1 VALPELRDAL
11 TRNLIWLRRIVGVVL
26 IAGLAAF
33 VLRGADE
40 PADPSIVSEPRRPLA
55 GFTEEPIRVTQPS
68 GSFLEWCALLAATE
82 AARAQGLMDQTDL
95 RGYDAMAFRHDA
107 PTEGAFYMFKTRIPL
122 SIAWFDEAGAYV
134 SAADMEP
141 CASADPGTC
150 PLYRAS
156 RKYTVALEVPKG
168 GLARLG
174 IQPGSTLSFPGGAC
188 A

>member
-1 VALPELRDAL
+1 VAVPQLRDAL
-11 TRNLIWLRRIVGVVL
+11 TRNIVWLRRLVGVVL
-26 IAGLAAF
+26 IVGLGAF

-40 PADPSIVSEPRRPLA
+40 PADPVVDTEPRRPLA

-68 GSFLEWCALLAATE
+68 GPFLEWCALVAATE
-82 AARAQGLMDQTDL
+82 AARSQGLMGQTDL

-107 PTEGAFYMFKTRIPL
+107 PSDGAFYMFKTLIPL
-122 SIAWFDEAGAYV
+122 SVAWFDEAGAYV

-141 CASADPGTC
+141 CTSTDPGAC
-150 PLYRAS
+150 SLYRPA
-156 RKYTVALEVPKG
+156 RRYTVALEVPKG

-174 IQPGSTLSFPGGAC
+174 IEPGTTLSFPGGAC